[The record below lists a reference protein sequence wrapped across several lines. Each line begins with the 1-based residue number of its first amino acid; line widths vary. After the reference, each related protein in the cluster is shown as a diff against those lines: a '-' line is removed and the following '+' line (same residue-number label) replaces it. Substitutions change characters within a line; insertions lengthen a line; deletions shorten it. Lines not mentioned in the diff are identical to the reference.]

1 VLHYLVEWSATLVPG
16 HLLGHAKEL
25 VDEFEA
31 QLRAQREAKHG
42 RGGPGLKRG
51 EQAVVKADVSGGQ

>member
-1 VLHYLVEWSATLVPG
+1 MEWTPILAPE
-16 HLLGHAKEL
+16 HLLGYAKEL

-31 QLRAQREAKHG
+31 RLRVQRGAKNR

-51 EQAVVKADVSGGQ
+51 EQAVVEADASGG